1 MDDLLISQPD
11 TGEQALEI
19 TEVLVRSGAMD
30 AVVIDSVAA
39 LVPRAEIEGE
49 MGDAHMGL
57 QARLMSQAL
66 RKLTAAISKSRTTVI
81 FINQI
86 RMKIGVLFGNPETTT
101 GGNAL
106 KFYASVRLDI
116 RRISAIKD
124 GQESIGSRTRVKAVK
139 NKLAPPFK
147 VAEFDIM
154 YGLGISREGDI
165 LDMATA
171 LDIVDKSGAW
181 YSYAGERMG
190 QGRENVKTFL
200 SEHPDI
206 CSDIENKVREAYG
219 LKLSGN
225 GDEESTEE

>member
-1 MDDLLISQPD
+1 
-11 TGEQALEI
+11 
-19 TEVLVRSGAMD
+19 
-30 AVVIDSVAA
+30 
-39 LVPRAEIEGE
+39 
-49 MGDAHMGL
+49 
-57 QARLMSQAL
+57 MSQAL

-154 YGLGISREGDI
+154 YGQGISREGDI

-190 QGRENVKTFL
+190 QGRENVKVFL
-200 SEHPDI
+200 NEHQDI

>member
-1 MDDLLISQPD
+1 
-11 TGEQALEI
+11 
-19 TEVLVRSGAMD
+19 MD

-154 YGLGISREGDI
+154 YGHGISREGDI

-200 SEHPDI
+200 SEHADI
-206 CSDIENKVREAYG
+206 CSDIENKVRAAYG
-219 LKLSGN
+219 LKLSDN